1 MPADT
6 SRHSPVLIPRSNME
20 TIDRAFYDWVK
31 NGLAVS
37 ATYPDGWKAVPIL
50 WSGAERAHQSK
61 ADVTIRDDNG
71 NINLPVIVLERLSVN
86 KEKRGAYYGN
96 ILADSKGGT
105 AATYQVA
112 RKISQTQTTKY
123 SAAKNT
129 TETTKSPYNI
139 RRDNKKVVYE
149 TYTIPQPVHV
159 NIIYKITIKAQF
171 QQQINEVLTPILK
184 FSGQI
189 NGFMIGSEPHRYE
202 AFLPDSFEANNNVA
216 SIGDSEKMYQTTFDL
231 RVLGYLLNDDKNSEY
246 LEIEKRQSI
255 VVVRTPRERIMIG
268 NTHPDSDDGRFYK
281 E

>member
-171 QQQINEVLTPILK
+171 QQQI
-184 FSGQI
+184 
-189 NGFMIGSEPHRYE
+189 
-202 AFLPDSFEANNNVA
+202 
-216 SIGDSEKMYQTTFDL
+216 GDSEKMYQTTFDL

>member
-1 MPADT
+1 MPVDT
-6 SRHSPVLIPRSNME
+6 SKPGPILIPRSNLE
-20 TIDRAFYDWVK
+20 TIDRAFYNWAK
-31 NGLAVS
+31 KELEVS
-37 ATYPDGWKAVPIL
+37 ATYPDGWKTVPIL
-50 WSGAERAHQSK
+50 WTGAERSHQSK
-61 ADVTIRDDNG
+61 ADVTLRDEKG

-105 AATYQVA
+105 SAAYQIS
-112 RKISQTQTTKY
+112 RKINQAETTKY

-129 TETTKSPYNI
+129 IQKTKSPYNI
-139 RRDNKKVVYE
+139 RRNNNKVVYE

-159 NIIYKITIKAQF
+159 NIIYKIRIKAQF
-171 QQQINEVLTPILK
+171 QQQINEILTPILK
-184 FSGQI
+184 YSGQI

-202 AFLPDSFEANNNVA
+202 AFFPASFDANNNAA
-216 SIGDSEKMYQTTFDL
+216 SMGDSEKAYETTFDL

-255 VVVRTPRERIMIG
+255 VEVRMPRERIMIG
-268 NTHPDSDDGRFYK
+268 DTHPNEDDGRFYK